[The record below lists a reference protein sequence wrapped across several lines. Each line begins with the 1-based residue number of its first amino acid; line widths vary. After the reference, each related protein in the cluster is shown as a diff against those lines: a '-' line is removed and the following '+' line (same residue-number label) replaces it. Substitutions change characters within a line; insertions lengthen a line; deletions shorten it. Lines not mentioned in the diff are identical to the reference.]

1 MVSGSNIISTHQQI
15 KELNMSA
22 LSSLK
27 LVAAKRPTQM
37 PSVQVR
43 RNKLIGKIHHQIKL
57 AEALSTGT
65 TYAPTRLRSIR
76 DRHTGETKTVEMPM
90 RVRQWWFVTDSGSVA
105 LTIKYG
111 SKVLEISK
119 GKNAIEVTDGAQ
131 LLKALNQ
138 VKDAV
143 IAGELDTQI
152 ESAANTVKAR
162 FKK

>member
-1 MVSGSNIISTHQQI
+1 
-15 KELNMSA
+15 MSA

-27 LVAAKRPTQM
+27 LVTAKRPTQM

-43 RNKLIGKIHHQIKL
+43 RNKLAGKIHHQIKL
-57 AEALSTGT
+57 AEALSEGT
-65 TYAPTRLRSIR
+65 VYAPTRLRSIR
-76 DRHTGETKTVEMPM
+76 DRHTGEVKTLEIPM

-131 LLKALNQ
+131 LLKALNH

-152 ESAANTVKAR
+152 EFAANTVKAR

>member
-1 MVSGSNIISTHQQI
+1 
-15 KELNMSA
+15 MSA

-27 LVAAKRPTQM
+27 LITAKRPTQM
-37 PSVQVR
+37 PQVQVR
-43 RNKLIGKIHHQIKL
+43 RNKLVGKIHHQIKL

-65 TYAPTRLRSIR
+65 TYAPTRLRSMR

-90 RVRQWWFVTDSGSVA
+90 HVRQWWFVTDNGSVA

-111 SKVLEISK
+111 SKILEISK

-143 IAGELDTQI
+143 IAGELDQQI

>member
-1 MVSGSNIISTHQQI
+1 
-15 KELNMSA
+15 
-22 LSSLK
+22 
-27 LVAAKRPTQM
+27 M

-43 RNKLIGKIHHQIKL
+43 RNKLAGKIHHQIKL

-76 DRHTGETKTVEMPM
+76 DRNTGEIKTLEMPM

-105 LTIKYG
+105 LPIKYG
-111 SKVLEISK
+111 AKIIEIAK
-119 GKNAIEVTDGAQ
+119 GKNAIEVSDGIQ

-143 IAGELDTQI
+143 IAGELDSQI
-152 ESAANTVKAR
+152 EIAANTVKAR

>member
-1 MVSGSNIISTHQQI
+1 
-15 KELNMSA
+15 
-22 LSSLK
+22 
-27 LVAAKRPTQM
+27 
-37 PSVQVR
+37 
-43 RNKLIGKIHHQIKL
+43 
-57 AEALSTGT
+57 
-65 TYAPTRLRSIR
+65 
-76 DRHTGETKTVEMPM
+76 MPM
-90 RVRQWWFVTDSGSVA
+90 RFRQWWFVTDSGTVA

-111 SKVLEISK
+111 SKVLEIAK
-119 GKNAIEVTDGAQ
+119 GKNAIEVNDGIQ

>member
-1 MVSGSNIISTHQQI
+1 
-15 KELNMSA
+15 MSA

-27 LVAAKRPTQM
+27 LVAAKRPQQM
-37 PSVQVR
+37 PQIQVR
-43 RNKLIGKIHHQIKL
+43 RNKLVGKIHHQIKL
-57 AEALSTGT
+57 AEALSNGT
-65 TYAPTRLRSIR
+65 TYMPTRLRSIR
-76 DRHTGETKTVEMPM
+76 DRHTGEVKTLEMPM

-131 LLKALNQ
+131 LLKALNY

-143 IAGELDTQI
+143 IAGELDSQI
-152 ESAANTVKAR
+152 DAAANTVKAR

>member
-1 MVSGSNIISTHQQI
+1 
-15 KELNMSA
+15 MSA

-37 PSVQVR
+37 PAVQVR
-43 RNKLIGKIHHQIKL
+43 RNKLAGKIHHQIKL
-57 AEALSTGT
+57 AEALSAGT
-65 TYAPTRLRSIR
+65 TYAPTRLRSMR
-76 DRHTGETKTVEMPM
+76 DRHTGETKTVEMQM
-90 RVRQWWFVTDSGSVA
+90 HVRQWWFVTESGSVA

-111 SKVLEISK
+111 SKVLEIAK

>member
-1 MVSGSNIISTHQQI
+1 
-15 KELNMSA
+15 MSV

-27 LVAAKRPTQM
+27 LIAAKRPQQM
-37 PSVQVR
+37 PQIQVR
-43 RNKLIGKIHHQIKL
+43 RNKLAGKIHHQIKL
-57 AEALSTGT
+57 AEALSAGT

-76 DRHTGETKTVEMPM
+76 DRHTGEVKTLEMPM
-90 RVRQWWFVTDSGSVA
+90 HVRQWWFVTDSGSVA

-111 SKVLEISK
+111 SKVLEIAK

-131 LLKALNQ
+131 LLKALGQ
-138 VKDAV
+138 IKDAV

-152 ESAANTVKAR
+152 DAAANLVKAR

>member
-1 MVSGSNIISTHQQI
+1 
-15 KELNMSA
+15 MSV

-27 LVAAKRPTQM
+27 LVSAKRPAQM

-43 RNKLIGKIHHQIKL
+43 RHKLAGKIHHQIKL
-57 AEALSTGT
+57 AEALSNGS
-65 TYAPTRLRSIR
+65 TYAPTRLRNVR
-76 DRHTGETKTVEMPM
+76 DRDTGEVKTIEMPM
-90 RVRQWWFVTDSGSVA
+90 RFRQWWFVTDSGTVA

-111 SKVLEISK
+111 SKVLEIAK
-119 GKNAIEVTDGAQ
+119 GKNAIEVIDGIQ

-143 IAGELDTQI
+143 IAGELDSQI

>member
-1 MVSGSNIISTHQQI
+1 
-15 KELNMSA
+15 
-22 LSSLK
+22 
-27 LVAAKRPTQM
+27 M

-43 RNKLIGKIHHQIKL
+43 RNKLAGKIHHQIKL

-76 DRHTGETKTVEMPM
+76 DRNTGEIKTLEMPM

-111 SKVLEISK
+111 AKIIEIAK
-119 GKNAIEVTDGAQ
+119 GKNAIEVSDGIQ

-143 IAGELDTQI
+143 IAGELDSQI
-152 ESAANTVKAR
+152 EIAANTVKAR

>member
-1 MVSGSNIISTHQQI
+1 
-15 KELNMSA
+15 MSV

-27 LVAAKRPTQM
+27 VVAAKRPTQK
-37 PSVQVR
+37 PAVQVR
-43 RNKLIGKIHHQIKL
+43 RNKLAGKLHHQIKL
-57 AEALSTGT
+57 AEALSAGGS
-65 TYAPTRLRSIR
+65 YAPIRLRSVR
-76 DRHTGETKTVEMPM
+76 DRHTGEIKSIEMPM

-119 GKNAIEVTDGAQ
+119 GKNAIEVSDGAQ
-131 LLKALNQ
+131 LLKILNQ

>member
-1 MVSGSNIISTHQQI
+1 
-15 KELNMSA
+15 MSA

-65 TYAPTRLRSIR
+65 TYAPTRLRSMR
-76 DRHTGETKTVEMPM
+76 DRHTGETNTVEMPM
-90 RVRQWWFVTDSGSVA
+90 HVRQWWFVTDSGSVA

-119 GKNAIEVTDGAQ
+119 GKNAIEVSDGAQ

>member
-1 MVSGSNIISTHQQI
+1 
-15 KELNMSA
+15 MSA

-27 LVAAKRPTQM
+27 LVTAKRPTQM

-43 RNKLIGKIHHQIKL
+43 RNKLAGKIHHQIKL
-57 AEALSTGT
+57 AEALSEGT
-65 TYAPTRLRSIR
+65 VYAPTRLRSIR
-76 DRHTGETKTVEMPM
+76 DRHTGEVKTVEMPM

-111 SKVLEISK
+111 SKVLEIAK
-119 GKNAIEVTDGAQ
+119 GKNAIEVTDGSQ
-131 LLKALNQ
+131 LLKALNH

-143 IAGELDTQI
+143 IAGELDNQI

>member
-1 MVSGSNIISTHQQI
+1 
-15 KELNMSA
+15 
-22 LSSLK
+22 
-27 LVAAKRPTQM
+27 
-37 PSVQVR
+37 
-43 RNKLIGKIHHQIKL
+43 
-57 AEALSTGT
+57 
-65 TYAPTRLRSIR
+65 
-76 DRHTGETKTVEMPM
+76 
-90 RVRQWWFVTDSGSVA
+90 VA

-111 SKVLEISK
+111 SKVLEIAK

-131 LLKALNQ
+131 LLKALNH

>member
-1 MVSGSNIISTHQQI
+1 
-15 KELNMSA
+15 MSV

-27 LVAAKRPTQM
+27 LVVAKRPQQM
-37 PSVQVR
+37 PQIQVR
-43 RNKLIGKIHHQIKL
+43 RNKLVGKIHHQIKL
-57 AEALSTGT
+57 AEALSAGT
-65 TYAPTRLRSIR
+65 SYSPTRLRSIR
-76 DRHTGETKTVEMPM
+76 DRHTGEVKTLEMPM

-131 LLKALNQ
+131 LLKALNH

>member
-1 MVSGSNIISTHQQI
+1 
-15 KELNMSA
+15 MSS

-27 LVAAKRPTQM
+27 LVAAKRPQQM
-37 PSVQVR
+37 QQIQVR
-43 RNKLIGKIHHQIKL
+43 RNKLVGKIHHQIKL
-57 AEALSTGT
+57 AEALSNGT
-65 TYAPTRLRSIR
+65 TYMPTRLRSIR
-76 DRHTGETKTVEMPM
+76 DRHTGEVKTLEMPM

-131 LLKALNQ
+131 LLKALNH

-143 IAGELDTQI
+143 IAGELDSQI